1 MSIGGRYTNEQRE
14 LTDGT
19 TFTTLAGGTV
29 LGPIQGVL
37 ASMKALNLPTIT
49 QNKDFTGKF
58 SLSWEPSTNST
69 FYASYSR
76 GIKGA
81 GFNTGFSPGSTVEQ
95 NIDRKSVVS
104 GKRVSVRVDPVGR
117 RIIKKKNST
126 QTNTS

>member
-19 TFTTLAGGTV
+19 TFTTLADGTV

-81 GFNTGFSPGSTVEQ
+81 GFNTGFRSEERRVGKECVSTCRSRGSQ
-95 NIDRKSVVS
+95 
-104 GKRVSVRVDPVGR
+104 
-117 RIIKKKNST
+117 
-126 QTNTS
+126 

>member
-1 MSIGGRYTNEQRE
+1 
-14 LTDGT
+14 
-19 TFTTLAGGTV
+19 
-29 LGPIQGVL
+29 
-37 ASMKALNLPTIT
+37 MKALNLPTIT

-95 NIDRKSVVS
+95 NIALAGPVGQEVLDSFEFGVKSRFFVRKLMVQTAGFYYAFKGKQEPVYKDRKSVV
-104 GKRVSVRVDPVGR
+104 
-117 RIIKKKNST
+117 
-126 QTNTS
+126 

>member
-1 MSIGGRYTNEQRE
+1 MILRPPRSTRTYT
-14 LTDGT
+14 L
-19 TFTTLAGGTV
+19 FPYTTLFR
-29 LGPIQGVL
+29 
-37 ASMKALNLPTIT
+37 SKALNLPTIT

-95 NIDRKSVVS
+95 NIALAGPVGQEVLDSFEDRKSVV
-104 GKRVSVRVDPVGR
+104 
-117 RIIKKKNST
+117 
-126 QTNTS
+126 